1 MSRAYITVH
10 YALGIAIFFSAPCET
25 VLKGILIALY
35 ALLVPLFFYL
45 SSRGDEDMIFLG
57 FFTLATYPFFAV
69 ILYFMS
75 EGASEGSVMAL
86 TAVSLLAAVAILTYE
101 RSIKK
106 REAEGEV
113 ETETKEEMVV
123 QESSMEKEPD
133 IEAYISRIEESIKT
147 ERMKN
152 EKLKERIKEIKEKI
166 DSLQQ
171 GL

>member
-1 MSRAYITVH
+1 MSRAYIAVH

-45 SSRGDEDMIFLG
+45 SRRGDEDMIFLG

-86 TAVSLLAAVAILTYE
+86 AAVSVLAAVAILTYE

-106 REAEGEV
+106 REAEGV
-113 ETETKEEMVV
+113 EAETKEEMVV